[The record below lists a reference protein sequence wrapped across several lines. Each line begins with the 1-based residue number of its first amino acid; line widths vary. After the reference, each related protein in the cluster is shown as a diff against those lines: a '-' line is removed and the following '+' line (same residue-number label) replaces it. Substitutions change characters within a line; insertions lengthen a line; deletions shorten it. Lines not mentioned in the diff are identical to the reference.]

1 MDFLR
6 RFALVGFV
14 ATAIDVGLLVLLRQ
28 GQGWP
33 IWSADLVAV
42 LAATGVSWLLHG
54 LITQPADPSRR
65 WFRHAGPYLRTAGLA
80 LAVDV
85 GVISL
90 LDAVIDPD
98 GLLPLVAMKA
108 VSLGCAFLV
117 RVVLYRNS
125 MFQAVRQTQTRPVDR
140 PRSAGDKRLSVVIP
154 AYMEEDR
161 ITSTVATIRRALA
174 EVAADGGLE
183 IVVVDDGSSDETTRV
198 ATSAG
203 ADKVIT
209 HTTNRGKGAAVRSG
223 VMAASGSTVAFTDA
237 DLSYS
242 PEQIM
247 VLLDGVESGWDV
259 VVGSRQHVD
268 TRTVVRAG
276 RLRELGGRVINLLTE
291 YVLLGRY
298 RDTQCG
304 LKAMRSDVGRLI
316 FSRSRIDGFAFDVE
330 IFALIE
336 RYRLALLE
344 VPVDVV
350 NSERSTVRVVSDAVK
365 LVRDLFRIRAFGR
378 IGYYEIPGDEI
389 SGHMGL
395 PLGLDDVSELAPI
408 FKAYDIRGVVPDQFD
423 PVKARAIGVGF
434 ARFISETDADTH
446 QILVARD
453 MRPSGEDMAGAF
465 AEGVRSQGLDV
476 IDLGL
481 ASTDLMYFASGSLN
495 AAGAM
500 FTASHNPAQYN
511 GIKFARAGA
520 RPVGEDS
527 GLAAIRA
534 VAELSLAGEI
544 EDAPQAG
551 SSSSQDL
558 LEAFAAHVHSFVD
571 TSALRPLRIVA
582 DTANGMGGLIVP
594 AVFKGLP
601 FDVEIMYGELDGTF
615 PNHPADPIQPENTAD
630 LRARVVEAGADVG
643 LAFDGDAD
651 RVFLVDE
658 LGNGLSGSTT
668 TAIIAAGILD
678 KHPGESVIHNLICS
692 KTVPEVIREHGGTP
706 IRTRVG
712 HSFIKEI
719 MAESGAVFG
728 GEHSAHYYFRD
739 NYRADSGI
747 IAALV
752 VLEQLSVSG
761 KSLSELRAPFER
773 YADSG
778 EINAKVDDTAAMIE
792 KVAQHYADAD
802 QDRLDGLTVDFGD
815 WWFNL
820 RASNTEPLLRL
831 NLEAAD
837 RAACEARVAEVQ
849 AVLAS

>member
-6 RFALVGFV
+6 RFTLVGLV
-14 ATAIDVGLLVLLRQ
+14 ATAVDVVVLVLLRQ
-28 GQGWP
+28 NLGWP
-33 IWSADLVAV
+33 VWRADLVAV
-42 LAATGVSWLLHG
+42 LIATSVSWLLHG
-54 LITQPADPSRR
+54 LITQPADPSRQ
-65 WFRHAGPYLRTAGLA
+65 WFRHVGPYLRAATLA
-80 LAVDV
+80 LSVDV
-85 GVISL
+85 AVISA
-90 LDAVIDPD
+90 LDLIFAPV
-98 GLLPLVAMKA
+98 GLLPLLATKA
-108 VSLGCAFLV
+108 LSLGCAFGV
-117 RVVLYRNS
+117 RVLLYRNS
-125 MFQAVRQTQTRPVDR
+125 MFLAVRENQAQRVARPT
-140 PRSAGDKRLSVVIP
+140 PAGEVRLSVVIP

-161 ITSTVATIRRALA
+161 IAATISSIRAALHG
-174 EVAADGGLE
+174 VASDGGVE
-183 IVVVDDGSSDETTRV
+183 VIVVDDGSSD
-198 ATSAG
+198 ATSSAATVAG

-209 HTTNRGKGAAVRSG
+209 HAVNLGKGAAVRSG
-223 VMAASGSTVAFTDA
+223 VMAAAGRTVAFTDA

-242 PEQIM
+242 PEQILS
-247 VLLDGVESGWDV
+247 LLDGVESGWDV
-259 VVGSRQHVD
+259 VVGSRRHVD
-268 TRTVVRAG
+268 ARTVVRAG

-291 YVLLGRY
+291 YALLGRY

-304 LKAMRSDVGRLI
+304 LKAMRSDVAHLV

-330 IFALIE
+330 IFALVE
-336 RYRLALLE
+336 RLRLALLE
-344 VPVDVV
+344 VPVEVV
-350 NSERSTVRVVSDAVK
+350 NSERSTVRVLSDAAR
-365 LVRDLFRIRAFGR
+365 LIRDLFRIRTFAR
-378 IGYYEIPGDEI
+378 IGYYEISEGE
-389 SGHMGL
+389 GL
-395 PLGLDDVSELAPI
+395 PLGLGAVSDLDPI
-408 FKAYDIRGVVPDQFD
+408 FKAYDIRGVVPEQFD
-423 PVKARAIGVGF
+423 PAKARAIGVGF
-434 ARFISETDADTH
+434 ARFVSAEDPDPKRV
-446 QILVARD
+446 LVARD
-453 MRPSGEDMAGAF
+453 MRPSGKDLAEAF

-476 IDLGL
+476 VDLGL
-481 ASTDLMYFASGSLN
+481 ASTDLLYFASGSLD

-511 GIKFARAGA
+511 GIKFCRAGA

-527 GLAAIRA
+527 GLGVIRSI
-534 VAELSLAGEI
+534 AEASLAGQVD
-544 EDAPQAG
+544 DAAQTGAT
-551 SSSSQDL
+551 SSQDL
-558 LEAFAAHVHSFVD
+558 LVAFAAHVHSFVD
-571 TSALRPLRIVA
+571 TGALRPLKVVA

-594 AVFKGLP
+594 AVFAALP
-601 FDVEIMYGELDGTF
+601 FEVEIMYGELDGTF

-630 LRARVVEAGADVG
+630 LRARVREAGADVG

-678 KHPGESVIHNLICS
+678 KFPGESVIHNLICS

-712 HSFIKEI
+712 HSFIKEV

-752 VLEQLSVSG
+752 VLEQLSVTG
-761 KSLSELRAPFER
+761 KPLSELRIPFER

-778 EINAKVDDTAAMIE
+778 EINTKVDDPAAMIE
-792 KVAQHYADAD
+792 KVAAHYAGSD

-831 NLEAAD
+831 NLEAPD
-837 RAACEARVAEVQ
+837 RASCDARVAEVQ